1 MKGANILQKIL
12 SQNLKKNIKDTITWM
27 DSGEYIKFEL
37 QRNTRLSE
45 FFEET
50 ELKETLTRNGE
61 TCYRNSEDLIHD
73 IYERGARQG
82 YREIQQDRVFTD
94 RDKTSLNH
102 LLNYDYR
109 LITSVNKDHINNIRD
124 SLITGI
130 IEGKHPFE
138 MAKDIRETQDLQASN
153 GLSPTARS
161 IMIARTEASRALNTG
176 TINAY
181 RNYGISMVDWV
192 SAGDD
197 SVCEDCAEMENNNPH
212 NIEDI
217 EMPLHPNCRCTIRA
231 HIID

>member
-109 LITSVNKDHINNIRD
+109 LITSVNKDHI
-124 SLITGI
+124 
-130 IEGKHPFE
+130 K
-138 MAKDIRETQDLQASN
+138 
-153 GLSPTARS
+153 
-161 IMIARTEASRALNTG
+161 
-176 TINAY
+176 
-181 RNYGISMVDWV
+181 
-192 SAGDD
+192 
-197 SVCEDCAEMENNNPH
+197 
-212 NIEDI
+212 
-217 EMPLHPNCRCTIRA
+217 
-231 HIID
+231 

>member
-138 MAKDIRETQDLQASN
+138 MAKDIRETQDLPASN